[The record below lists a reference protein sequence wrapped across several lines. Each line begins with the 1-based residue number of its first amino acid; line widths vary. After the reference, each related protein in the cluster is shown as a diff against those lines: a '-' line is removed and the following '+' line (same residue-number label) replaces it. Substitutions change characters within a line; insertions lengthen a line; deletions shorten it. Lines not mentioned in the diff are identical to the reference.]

1 MSCLLKIRA
10 MRDDMS
16 LIERKL
22 ADFILDN
29 THLLRDYSSQQL
41 ADAIG
46 VSQSSVVKFSQK
58 LGYRGY
64 PDLKFAVNEAVVSA
78 ASNQHR
84 QTVTREG
91 QQLTL
96 AHSFRHMRDAVF
108 AVLEG
113 VEDINEDE
121 KLQAALNLLSKAE
134 AIQIAGFGKSAIVA
148 KDFVLRLMQV
158 GKVTLASEDPA
169 MQIQMAT
176 SLTEG
181 TVIVVISDGGN
192 NADIL
197 KIIRQAKSKGAKV
210 ISLTRYGKN
219 PSSILADIA
228 LFALDGDKGVRY
240 DSVLMQLAMQHIC
253 HVLYLQLCQALKV
266 DTLLEE
272 SVSSHR
278 LLDQN

>member
-78 ASNQHR
+78 SAQQR
-84 QTVTREG
+84 QPPSVEG
-91 QQLTL
+91 QQHDL
-96 AHSFRHMRDAVF
+96 AASFAQLREAMAD
-108 AVLEG
+108 VLEG
-113 VEDINEDE
+113 VEGINEGE
-121 KLQAALNLLSKAE
+121 RLTAALELLLKAE
-134 AIQIAGFGKSAIVA
+134 AVQVAGFGKSAIVA
-148 KDFVLRLMQV
+148 KDFVLRLMQL
-158 GKVTLASEDPA
+158 GKVTLSSEDPA
-169 MQIQMAT
+169 LQIQMAT
-176 SLTEG
+176 TLTEG
-181 TVIVVISDGGN
+181 TVIVAISDGGN
-192 NADIL
+192 NSDIL
-197 KIIRQAKSKGAKV
+197 KIIRQAKSKHAKV
-210 ISLTRYGKN
+210 ISLTRYGNN
-219 PSSILADIA
+219 PSSILADVP
-228 LFALDGDKGVRY
+228 LFALDGDRGVRY
-240 DSVLMQLAMQHIC
+240 DAVLMQLAMQHVC

-266 DTLLEE
+266 DALLEE
-272 SVSSHR
+272 SQNSHK
-278 LLDQN
+278 LLDNS

>member
-1 MSCLLKIRA
+1 

-64 PDLKFAVNEAVVSA
+64 PDLKFAVNEAVIA
-78 ASNQHR
+78 ASAQQR
-84 QTVTREG
+84 QPPSAEG
-91 QQLTL
+91 QKQDL
-96 AHSFRHMRDAVF
+96 ASSFARLRDAMTD
-108 AVLEG
+108 VLEG
-113 VEDINEDE
+113 VEGINETE
-121 KLQAALNLLSKAE
+121 RLTAALQLLLNANT
-134 AIQIAGFGKSAIVA
+134 IQVAGFGKSAIVA
-148 KDFVLRLMQV
+148 KDFVLRLMQL
-158 GKVTLASEDPA
+158 GKVTLSSEDPA
-169 MQIQMAT
+169 LQIQMAT
-176 SLTEG
+176 TLTEG

-192 NADIL
+192 NSDIL

-210 ISLTRYGKN
+210 ISLTRFGNN
-219 PSSILADIA
+219 PSSILADVP
-228 LFALDGDKGVRY
+228 LFALDGDRGVRY
-240 DSVLMQLAMQHIC
+240 DAVLMQLAMQHLC

-266 DTLLEE
+266 DALLEE
-272 SVSSHR
+272 SQSSHK
-278 LLDQN
+278 LLDNS

>member
-64 PDLKFAVNEAVVSA
+64 PDLKFAVNEAVISASAQQRHPPSIDGQHHDLA
-78 ASNQHR
+78 ASFA
-84 QTVTREG
+84 
-91 QQLTL
+91 QLRK
-96 AHSFRHMRDAVF
+96 AMSD
-108 AVLEG
+108 VLEG
-113 VEDINEDE
+113 VEGINETE
-121 KLQAALNLLSKAE
+121 RLTAALQLLLKAE
-134 AIQIAGFGKSAIVA
+134 TVQVAGFGKSAIVA
-148 KDFVLRLMQV
+148 KDFVLRLMQL
-158 GKVTLASEDPA
+158 GKITLSSEDPA
-169 MQIQMAT
+169 LQIQMAT
-176 SLTEG
+176 TLSEG
-181 TVIVVISDGGN
+181 TVIMVVSDGGN
-192 NADIL
+192 NSDIL

-210 ISLTRYGKN
+210 ISLTRYGNN
-219 PSSILADIA
+219 PSSILADVS
-228 LFALDGDKGVRY
+228 LFALDGDRGVRY
-240 DSVLMQLAMQHIC
+240 DAVLMQLAMQHVC

-266 DTLLEE
+266 DALLEE
-272 SVSSHR
+272 SQSSHK
-278 LLDQN
+278 LLDNS

>member
-64 PDLKFAVNEAVVSA
+64 PDLKFAVNEAVIA
-78 ASNQHR
+78 ASAQQRQPPSIDGQHHDLAASFA
-84 QTVTREG
+84 QLRE
-91 QQLTL
+91 
-96 AHSFRHMRDAVF
+96 AMSD
-108 AVLEG
+108 VLEG
-113 VEDINEDE
+113 VEGINETE
-121 KLQAALNLLSKAE
+121 RLTAALQLLLKAE
-134 AIQIAGFGKSAIVA
+134 TVQVAGFGKSAIVA
-148 KDFVLRLMQV
+148 KDFVLRLMQL
-158 GKVTLASEDPA
+158 GKITLSSEDPA
-169 MQIQMAT
+169 LQIQMAT
-176 SLTEG
+176 TLNEG
-181 TVIVVISDGGN
+181 TVIVVVSDGGN
-192 NADIL
+192 NSDIL

-210 ISLTRYGKN
+210 ISLTRYGNN
-219 PSSILADIA
+219 PSSILADVP
-228 LFALDGDKGVRY
+228 LFALDGDRGVRY
-240 DSVLMQLAMQHIC
+240 DAVLMQLAMQHVC

-266 DTLLEE
+266 DALLEE
-272 SVSSHR
+272 SQSSHK
-278 LLDQN
+278 LLDNS